1 MSSSLRI
8 LHFETDAAANEAVQ
22 AALSALAHEG
32 VAAEVLQV
40 SSRVALDEA
49 IAEAGTALLIPT
61 TVGDETL
68 AELLDVCRYHEP
80 EIPCIVLSDQ
90 PDEESA
96 LAWLKQGFTDVVA
109 KTQLGRLAFTVERAV
124 RESRDR
130 EAMRLRETEL
140 REMVQRM
147 GGESGGTGGGSLER
161 DALTGLLSWQG
172 MSRALERE
180 LELAHRTG
188 SSLLACLVSCND
200 LDKIEQNFGRE
211 CTDLVLQGI
220 ASRLSDTLRRTQ
232 ILGRVGE
239 SEFLALFP
247 CTRRAEGYHVA
258 ARLRATADSPVLTP
272 EAPLK
277 VEISEGV
284 VPLPWDTENL
294 EMVLELA
301 RAALEEQEE
310 FRSQASSTG
319 HTLRLG
325 GQLLHYDSD
334 LRAVGQPIVN
344 LADESVVGYELLCRG
359 PAHGLFEDP
368 ERILDVARAQSK
380 LPMADLYCLKACL
393 QEARNLAPGLRVHVN
408 IRPSTLFEVPF
419 RVIELLLRS
428 CRGVKLFLELSEEQF
443 IGHPWGLVKRVQA
456 LKKAG
461 VRLVLDDVGRGR
473 GTLDTVMLLEP
484 QAVKIGAELITG
496 ASEDVRKQRLL
507 RRILL
512 LADSAGCD
520 IIAEG
525 IETSTDAALARS
537 MNISLAQGFL
547 WSQPVMLR

>member
-1 MSSSLRI
+1 MSGPLRV
-8 LHFETDAAANEAVQ
+8 LHFASEGMSCEAVQ
-22 AALSALAHEG
+22 AALSGED
-32 VAAEVLQV
+32 VEAELIQV
-40 SSRVALDEA
+40 PSRAELDEA
-49 IAEAGTALLIPT
+49 LAEGCA
-61 TVGDETL
+61 TVLAAASLGDDGL
-68 AELLDVCRYHEP
+68 SELLDTCRYHEP
-80 EIPCIVLSDQ
+80 EIPCIVLIEQ

-96 LAWLKQGFTDVVA
+96 LALLKRGFADVVA
-109 KTQLGRLAFTVERAV
+109 MTHLGRLAFILQRAA

-130 EAMRLRETEL
+130 EALLLRETEL
-140 REMVQRM
+140 REMVQKM
-147 GGESGGTGGGSLER
+147 GGDTGVQPKGSDER
-161 DALTGLLSWQG
+161 DPLTGLLSRQG
-172 MSRALERE
+172 MARALDRE

-188 SSLLACLVSCND
+188 SSLLACLISCND
-200 LDKIEQNFGRE
+200 FEKIEQNFGRE
-211 CTDLVLQGI
+211 CSDLVLQGI

-232 ILGRVGE
+232 ILARVDE

-247 CTRRAEGYHVA
+247 CTRQAEGHHVA
-258 ARLRATADSPVLTP
+258 ERLRATADSPVLTP

-284 VPLPWDTENL
+284 VALPWDTEDL

-310 FRSQASSTG
+310 FRSQASSSG

-334 LRAVGQPIVN
+334 LRAVGQPIVS
-344 LADESVVGYELLCRG
+344 LADETVVGYELLCRG

-368 ERILDVARAQSK
+368 ERILDIARAQSK

-419 RVIELLLRS
+419 RVVELLLRS
-428 CRGVKLFLELSEEQF
+428 CRNVKLFLELSEEQF

-484 QAVKIGAELITG
+484 HAVKIGAELIGG
-496 ASEDVRKQRLL
+496 ASQDVRKQRLL

-525 IETSTDAALARS
+525 IETTSDAELARS